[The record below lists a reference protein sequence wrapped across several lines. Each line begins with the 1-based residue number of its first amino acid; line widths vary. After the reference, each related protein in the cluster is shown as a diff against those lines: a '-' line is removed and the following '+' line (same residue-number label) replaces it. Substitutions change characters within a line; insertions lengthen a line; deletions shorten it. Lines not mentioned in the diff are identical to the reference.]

1 MRQGSPDVQKIN
13 QWTWVSAD
21 ESGIDI
27 GVDRQL
33 KNLDNKG
40 ENRL

>member
-1 MRQGSPDVQKIN
+1 MYRRLIN
-13 QWTWVSAD
+13 GHGVSAD

-27 GVDRQL
+27 GVGRQL
-33 KNLDNKG
+33 KNLDSKG